1 MQNKKHSHVFTA
13 ITIILLFA
21 MAGKINAID
30 VHDAVC
36 FRSECT
42 SVCDKICL
50 SKGYKNGWYCGTFRL
65 HTGCCCLKK
74 KEINQIISPSKN

>member
-1 MQNKKHSHVFTA
+1 MQDKKHLHIFIA
-13 ITIILLFA
+13 IAIVLLIV

-42 SVCDKICL
+42 SVCDQICL
-50 SKGYKNGWYCGTFRL
+50 SKGFKNGWYCGTFRL
-65 HTGCCCLKK
+65 HTGCCCLKEKEFYK
-74 KEINQIISPSKN
+74 KISPSEN